1 MIFIKKK
8 GEFAMETTV
17 KSNKMSAKVA
27 KVCAILFLVVMIVF
41 TLYPIIYTV
50 LGSLKTNAE
59 LTAGG
64 AFFPKEWQFKNY
76 YQAFVQADFVKYT
89 WNSVILAV
97 STTILAVVTC
107 ALAGFIFARRD
118 FVGKKLLLALYTSM
132 MFISLGS
139 VTLYPIYQFLQRV
152 GLNKSMIGLILAL
165 TGGQAV
171 NVLLVM
177 GFVKGIP
184 KELDEA
190 ATIDGCT
197 IYGVFLRIIL
207 PVMKPILAV
216 VALFV
221 FRNTWNDYITTL
233 IMTIS
238 NPKLQ
243 TLTVAVVQ
251 LKYSINAAAEW
262 HIMLAGA
269 SIAIIPILIV
279 YLLCNKQ
286 FIAGLTAGAVKG

>member
-1 MIFIKKK
+1 MKTLKKSRYLFGK
-8 GEFAMETTV
+8 DIALKV
-17 KSNKMSAKVA
+17 SAT
-27 KVCAILFLVVMIVF
+27 IFLVVMAIF
-41 TLYPIIYTV
+41 AIYPILYTLV
-50 LGSLKTNAE
+50 GSLKTNIE
-59 LTAGG
+59 LTSGSK
-64 AFFPKEWQFKNY
+64 FFPEIWQFKNY
-76 YQAFVQADFVKYT
+76 YQAFLQGNFLKYT
-89 WNSVILAV
+89 LNSIILGGL
-97 STTILAVVTC
+97 TTILAVITC
-107 ALAGFIFARRD
+107 ALAGFILARRD
-118 FVGKKLLLALYTSM
+118 FVGKKLILALYTSM

-139 VTLYPIYQFLQRV
+139 VALYPLYQLLRSV
-152 GLNKSMIGLILAL
+152 GLTKSMIGLTIAL

-177 GFVKGIP
+177 GYVKGIP

-197 IYGVFLRIIL
+197 IYGVFWRIVL
-207 PVMKPILAV
+207 PLMTPILAV

-233 IMTIS
+233 IMTVS

-251 LKYSINAAAEW
+251 LKYSVNAAAEW

-269 SIAIIPILIV
+269 SIAIVPMIIV
-279 YLLCNKQ
+279 YILCNKQ
-286 FIAGLTAGAVKG
+286 FIGGLTAGAIKG